1 MEWMEKSNVRI
12 NINGEIFPPDQARI
26 SVFDRGFLFGDSIY
40 EVVRTYQGKL
50 SLWEEHYR
58 RLCLS
63 GEKIGLTVPYSS
75 SFLRERINETI
86 NAIEGSADTNYFVR
100 LIITRGVGG
109 FTMSFNDLSACNLVI
124 MAKVLS
130 PYPKDWYQRGVRVIM
145 ATTQRTTADSVDP
158 SIKSGNYLNNVM
170 AYQEASIQNA
180 YDAIMLN
187 PEGQITEATTSNFWI
202 VKDGVLL
209 TPPLKAGIL
218 EGITRQVIL
227 KICQQIGQRV
237 EERALYPDDLFNAE
251 ECFLSSSTKEL
262 IPVVQVDD
270 KLIAAG
276 LPGAITSKIH
286 QAYLNFVETHL

>member
-1 MEWMEKSNVRI
+1 MEKVANVRI
-12 NINGEIFPPDQARI
+12 NINGEILPPDQAKI

-50 SLWEEHYR
+50 SLWEEHYQ

-75 SFLRERINETI
+75 SYLKEQIIGTLDAI
-86 NAIEGSADTNYFVR
+86 NAPPNTEFFVR
-100 LIITRGVGG
+100 LIITRGSGG
-109 FTMSFNDLSACNLVI
+109 FTMSFSDLSACNLVI
-124 MAKVLS
+124 MAKELS

-145 ATTQRTTADSVDP
+145 AATHRTSADSVDP

-170 AYQEASIQNA
+170 AYQEASTQNA

-187 PEGQITEATTSNFWI
+187 AKGQIAEATTSNFWM

-237 EERALYPDDLFNAE
+237 EERSLYPDDLFSAD

-262 IPVVQVDD
+262 IPVVQADS
-270 KLIAAG
+270 KLIG
-276 LPGAITSKIH
+276 KGIPGPITARLH
-286 QAYLNFVETHL
+286 QKYQDFIRN